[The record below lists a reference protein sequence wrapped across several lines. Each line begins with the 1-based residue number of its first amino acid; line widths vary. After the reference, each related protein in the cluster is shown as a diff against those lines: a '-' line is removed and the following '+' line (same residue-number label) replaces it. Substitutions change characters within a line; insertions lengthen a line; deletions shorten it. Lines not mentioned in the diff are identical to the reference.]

1 MPRGQY
7 ERRGPA
13 QSDAPQTETANHE
26 PSEVVETQSALSPR
40 AAETRR
46 ERRRRDDGNL
56 DRMGRM
62 ALSIPP
68 EVQERWDRE
77 GKVGRWV
84 RDVAGRQTQMHR
96 EDWDVTT
103 GVEPVPEGRES
114 EGKLVLMEKYRD
126 WYDEDQRRK
135 TGLLDERET
144 AIKRGL
150 KTEPGDNRQE
160 SVSYV
165 PEGNS
170 FSRKPGL

>member
-1 MPRGQY
+1 MPRGIPNN
-7 ERRGPA
+7 RIA
-13 QSDAPQTETANHE
+13 QSERTET
-26 PSEVVETQSALSPR
+26 PPVETAALNTR

-84 RDVAGRQTQMHR
+84 RDAAGRQTAMHR
-96 EDWDVTT
+96 EDWDVTPN
-103 GVEPVPEGRES
+103 VDPVAEARDS

-126 WYDEDQRRK
+126 WFDSDQRAK
-135 TGLLDERET
+135 TNLLDEREK
-144 AIKRGL
+144 AIERGT
-150 KTEPGDNRQE
+150 KIDPDDKRQE
-160 SVSYV
+160 AVSYT
-165 PEGNS
+165 PPGNRI
-170 FSRKPGL
+170 SRKPGL